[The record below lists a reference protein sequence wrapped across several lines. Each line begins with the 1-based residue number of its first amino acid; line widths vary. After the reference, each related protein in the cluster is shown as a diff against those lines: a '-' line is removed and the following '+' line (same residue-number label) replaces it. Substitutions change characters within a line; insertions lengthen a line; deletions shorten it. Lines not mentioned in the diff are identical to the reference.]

1 MSKPPPKTQSLV
13 ATFLLGALLFDYPL
27 LQLFNGRGTLFGVP
41 ALYAY
46 IFVAWGTLIALLA
59 AVVDRS
65 RRP

>member
-1 MSKPPPKTQSLV
+1 MPKPPPKTQSLV

-27 LQLFNGRGTLFGVP
+27 LLLFNGRGTLFGIP